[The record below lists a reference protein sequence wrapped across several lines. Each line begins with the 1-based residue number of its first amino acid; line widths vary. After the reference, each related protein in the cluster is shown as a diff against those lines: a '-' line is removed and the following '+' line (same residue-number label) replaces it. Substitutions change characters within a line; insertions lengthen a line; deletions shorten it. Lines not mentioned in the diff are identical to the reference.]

1 MLKDAEKRGEV
12 INIDSDEES
21 AQGKENK
28 RRKVSLSPQANN
40 NNNAAS
46 TAIVQTNNNQNSTG
60 QSNSTRINTAD
71 NRRAV
76 NSAIGTSDVD
86 QTIVDGCGIPQFN
99 GIHPRKWISSERCT
113 SVYIY

>member
-46 TAIVQTNNNQNSTG
+46 IG
-60 QSNSTRINTAD
+60 QLVHLQMTLIKS
-71 NRRAV
+71 
-76 NSAIGTSDVD
+76 
-86 QTIVDGCGIPQFN
+86 
-99 GIHPRKWISSERCT
+99 
-113 SVYIY
+113 